1 MGIKGSHQRCPPG
14 LQIIP
19 KGEAEAGATNDEADS
34 KDVASDEAKSGSSEQ
49 DVLDASSSDEDRTTR
64 AIDVQPNSVTLSG
77 GLKSA
82 DEESVLGNELGVEE
96 EDVLCE
102 GSENSGTGLVYK
114 ETGVLSEVNEGHYPK
129 AILLVEDRMNI
140 DKVNLLDLRL
150 SCAGYFPMDDALDC
164 RPVSANRD
172 LQIDARSCIVSGA
185 HDLLVKMPKQELMS
199 KVSATIPGAG
209 KQGQIDE
216 LMPKGMSGGSLGTT
230 EGMPSDHQRLD
241 EIPDPFLAADIVSSV
256 PKFKR
261 AGSGS
266 QDQGIER
273 DPKTWAS
280 VVASHGMSSPIT
292 GGLRLNH
299 RSFSGSNLEYFA
311 PNIDDKV
318 VRFCLRRKFGEE
330 VWRRFS
336 PLLRF
341 FRKRAGEV
349 NPKSVWVEKR
359 SFGAVKEE
367 EEVDLHH
374 EVKGGPEIRKETIPE
389 VSSSGPKESSMDE
402 VEDVGDEGGSGDG
415 EQDDGFSDSSGSDS
429 VPEKGG
435 CEEVED
441 ANQGPAAIQVS
452 LPDSSP
458 ACEGGVF
465 TDSERRLSLALE
477 DIREGNNGDEIFC
490 AHHMF
495 DKLPHNIC
503 SYLDANES
511 KPGGILKSGNSDFVP
526 ELSKEGNAGYVA
538 VSEIQGIAV
547 PLSKAQVGA
556 LRPPTGLAPGPSV
569 AQGDLNRSWAKV
581 VTSSRGPNLD
591 GGFPRLSQRS
601 SSGKLDYFEP
611 KEIGILKFS

>member
-1 MGIKGSHQRCPPG
+1 MNKGTGESSNGDVKYVEPKPEVPLVEFRSDAILGDTWEPLKSDCPSVIEETNLEGDGVTEGERSEGEVSAKQTMFLTSPIVPIEVRKFESG
-14 LQIIP
+14 SNDGRVSDKEVSSEGELQVHEEQSYAGEIIA

-102 GSENSGTGLVYK
+102 GSENLGTGLVYK

-164 RPVSANRD
+164 RLVSANRD

-280 VVASHGMSSPIT
+280 VVASHG
-292 GGLRLNH
+292 
-299 RSFSGSNLEYFA
+299 
-311 PNIDDKV
+311 
-318 VRFCLRRKFGEE
+318 
-330 VWRRFS
+330 
-336 PLLRF
+336 
-341 FRKRAGEV
+341 
-349 NPKSVWVEKR
+349 
-359 SFGAVKEE
+359 
-367 EEVDLHH
+367 
-374 EVKGGPEIRKETIPE
+374 
-389 VSSSGPKESSMDE
+389 
-402 VEDVGDEGGSGDG
+402 
-415 EQDDGFSDSSGSDS
+415 
-429 VPEKGG
+429 
-435 CEEVED
+435 
-441 ANQGPAAIQVS
+441 
-452 LPDSSP
+452 
-458 ACEGGVF
+458 
-465 TDSERRLSLALE
+465 
-477 DIREGNNGDEIFC
+477 
-490 AHHMF
+490 
-495 DKLPHNIC
+495 
-503 SYLDANES
+503 
-511 KPGGILKSGNSDFVP
+511 
-526 ELSKEGNAGYVA
+526 
-538 VSEIQGIAV
+538 
-547 PLSKAQVGA
+547 
-556 LRPPTGLAPGPSV
+556 
-569 AQGDLNRSWAKV
+569 
-581 VTSSRGPNLD
+581 
-591 GGFPRLSQRS
+591 
-601 SSGKLDYFEP
+601 
-611 KEIGILKFS
+611 

>member
-1 MGIKGSHQRCPPG
+1 GFSSSEITNWLYSPPDKKSKSSAASAQRIDSKLSEKGMNKGTGESSNGDVKYVEPKPEVPLVEFRSDAILGDTWEPLKSDCPSVIEETNLEGDGVTEGERSEGEVSAKQTMFLTSPIVPIEVRKFESG
-14 LQIIP
+14 SNDGRVSDKEVSSEGELQVHEEQSYAGEIIA
-19 KGEAEAGATNDEADS
+19 KGEAEAGATNDEVDS

-64 AIDVQPNSVTLSG
+64 AIDVQVFKVSPPVGCISPGENTDDNSKMRFLGDKGNQSVETKESISAEHKVFAKLSKPNSVTLSG

-299 RSFSGSNLEYFA
+299 RSFSDEW
-311 PNIDDKV
+311 
-318 VRFCLRRKFGEE
+318 VRVK
-330 VWRRFS
+330 
-336 PLLRF
+336 
-341 FRKRAGEV
+341 RKRDRKKIKRREESKYQERTKSMKTSLQPVAGGD
-349 NPKSVWVEKR
+349 KSMPR
-359 SFGAVKEE
+359 QGN
-367 EEVDLHH
+367 
-374 EVKGGPEIRKETIPE
+374 
-389 VSSSGPKESSMDE
+389 
-402 VEDVGDEGGSGDG
+402 
-415 EQDDGFSDSSGSDS
+415 EQYR
-429 VPEKGG
+429 
-435 CEEVED
+435 
-441 ANQGPAAIQVS
+441 AQGPVRVQPMLRH
-452 LPDSSP
+452 LPFGHAP
-458 ACEGGVF
+458 GVQLA
-465 TDSERRLSLALE
+465 DVVGYSAPPLSLAARASL
-477 DIREGNNGDEIFC
+477 
-490 AHHMF
+490 
-495 DKLPHNIC
+495 L
-503 SYLDANES
+503 
-511 KPGGILKSGNSDFVP
+511 V
-526 ELSKEGNAGYVA
+526 NA
-538 VSEIQGIAV
+538 I
-547 PLSKAQVGA
+547 
-556 LRPPTGLAPGPSV
+556 
-569 AQGDLNRSWAKV
+569 
-581 VTSSRGPNLD
+581 D
-591 GGFPRLSQRS
+591 G
-601 SSGKLDYFEP
+601 SGKMM
-611 KEIGILKFS
+611 KRC